1 MTDLQRILDKINFTR
16 SQGYITQSEAQ
27 ELKDRAKKFANAKGD
42 LNGEE
47 KRKINKQLDD
57 ALNKKGK
64 EDKKD
69 GGFNIPKPDG
79 KDDKKPG
86 KDDKKPGK
94 DDKKPGEPHT
104 DLQKFINRVNE
115 SDRLSRGNKDRL
127 KKEARERASGKGDF
141 GSKDREYLNEL
152 FNKLINKKEPPTPPP
167 PPPTVPVDTDGD
179 GIPDDQDPDDDND
192 GILDDEDL
200 DDDGD
205 GVDDTE
211 EVEGPEGPPGDPTI
225 KGGGKKI
232 DIPKAANR
240 ADYAISKNAERL
252 GMPNLDKKITREI
265 DRLTLQITNI
275 AKEFIE
281 GGIDFYGIDYI
292 AENEIIG
299 EDGRPYYPLPDY
311 NAPPESD
318 SGLAEE
324 RAETVSTLI
333 DELLSKGDKGSPN
346 YNYLE
351 FLDLFELRYNGSGTP
366 FFRFSIELTG
376 DLIDD
381 LTLYLVEDDNDN
393 T

>member
-1 MTDLQRILDKINFTR
+1 M
-16 SQGYITQSEAQ
+16 
-27 ELKDRAKKFANAKGD
+27 
-42 LNGEE
+42 
-47 KRKINKQLDD
+47 
-57 ALNKKGK
+57 
-64 EDKKD
+64 
-69 GGFNIPKPDG
+69 
-79 KDDKKPG
+79 
-86 KDDKKPGK
+86 
-94 DDKKPGEPHT
+94 
-104 DLQKFINRVNE
+104 
-115 SDRLSRGNKDRL
+115 
-127 KKEARERASGKGDF
+127 
-141 GSKDREYLNEL
+141 
-152 FNKLINKKEPPTPPP
+152 
-167 PPPTVPVDTDGD
+167 DGD
-179 GIPDDQDPDDDND
+179 
-192 GILDDEDL
+192 DL
-200 DDDGD
+200 DDNGD
-205 GVDDTE
+205 GTNDTQ
-211 EVEGPEGPPGDPTI
+211 EVEEGSEGPPGDPTI

-232 DIPKAANR
+232 DIPKPANR
-240 ADYAISKNAERL
+240 ADYAISKKAERL
-252 GMPNLDKKITREI
+252 DMPNISKKITREVE
-265 DRLTLQITNI
+265 RLNLQIINI